1 MKGGGCAEGKNLSAE
16 MLIDTDLL
24 VVSTRVNIYILDF
37 YIDIGNDRE
46 KKSLKISKN
55 TRKLW
60 EKRFVEILTRRG
72 G

>member
-37 YIDIGNDRE
+37 YIDIGNDR
-46 KKSLKISKN
+46 KKKTS
-55 TRKLW
+55 
-60 EKRFVEILTRRG
+60 
-72 G
+72 